1 MNLFKWYL
9 LIVFEYW
16 TTFVIERASHATW
29 LVAVMSQTNHE
40 SNNNTSRVPIQKRC
54 WSKPDDISTEFLA
67 LFSFIPY
74 KTRLSCCFSSL
85 DFVFLISFSAHRQI
99 EFRSIYDVQW
109 RTINKAIE
117 NKLNHWQRN
126 RKNSLTYILF
136 QDNCQYIRPY
146 LPNKIN
152 FKIRVCVWATY
163 LEAHRLNIQTVLWP
177 NHFPVY
183 PDTEPTSALYKLS
196 DLGIRTF

>member
-40 SNNNTSRVPIQKRC
+40 SNNNTSWGPIQKRC

-74 KTRLSCCFSSL
+74 KTRLSCCFSYL
-85 DFVFLISFSAHRQI
+85 NFVFKLVFLLIVRSNSAAYTMCNEEQLIRPLKTNWIIGKGTGKTHLLTSSSRI
-99 EFRSIYDVQW
+99 IASIYDL
-109 RTINKAIE
+109 I
-117 NKLNHWQRN
+117 
-126 RKNSLTYILF
+126 
-136 QDNCQYIRPY
+136 CQI
-146 LPNKIN
+146 KS
-152 FKIRVCVWATY
+152 
-163 LEAHRLNIQTVLWP
+163 
-177 NHFPVY
+177 
-183 PDTEPTSALYKLS
+183 TS
-196 DLGIRTF
+196 R

>member
-40 SNNNTSRVPIQKRC
+40 SNNNTSWGPIQKRC

-85 DFVFLISFSAHRQI
+85 NFVFLITFSAHRQI

-109 RTINKAIE
+109 RTIDKALKTNWIIG
-117 NKLNHWQRN
+117 KGTGKTHL
-126 RKNSLTYILF
+126 LTSSSRIIASIYDLI
-136 QDNCQYIRPY
+136 CQI
-146 LPNKIN
+146 KS
-152 FKIRVCVWATY
+152 
-163 LEAHRLNIQTVLWP
+163 
-177 NHFPVY
+177 
-183 PDTEPTSALYKLS
+183 TS
-196 DLGIRTF
+196 R